1 LVTGGRSATID
12 SRNTSRR
19 QLLAPPH
26 DLGIKNQSGAGSSTA
41 LAAEM
46 DLLVHAEHSDPFR
59 LLGPHPV
66 ETGAGKRLAIRGF
79 QPRAKQ
85 VEILFRD
92 GSEAQTAERIHP
104 LGIFE
109 AVLPLPDLTRIAANA
124 YRLRI
129 HLEDGRILEQFDPYA
144 FPPLLS
150 DFDLHLM
157 CEGTHYQKYE
167 KLGAH
172 LREIE
177 GVRGVQFGVWAP
189 NARRVSVIGDFNSWD
204 GRVNPM
210 RVRGSSGIWEIFIPG
225 LAEGQIYKF
234 EIRSN
239 AGNYL
244 AQKADPYAFSSEIRP
259 KSGSVVVN
267 MDGYAWRDGDW
278 MARRAQRD
286 WFRSPLSIYEM
297 HLGSWRRGENS
308 RWLTYRE
315 LADQLIPYV
324 KQMGYTHIELLPVME
339 HPLDASWGYQTL
351 GYFSATSRYGSPKDF
366 MFFIDRCHQA
376 GIGVLLDWT
385 PAHFPRDGHG
395 LAFFDGTHLYEHAD
409 PRRGEHPDWGTL
421 VFNYGRNEVQNF
433 LLSNA
438 LFWLD
443 KYHADGLRVDAVASM
458 IYLDYSRK
466 PGEWLPNE
474 YGGRENLQ
482 AIALLKRLNE
492 VVHQR
497 HPGILM
503 VAEESTSWPAVSRPT
518 YSGGLGFDLK
528 WNMGWMNDTLRYMAL
543 DPIYRRHHQNELT
556 FSMIYA
562 FHENFILPLSHD
574 EVVHGKQAL
583 LAKMPGDN
591 WQKFANLRLLYGY
604 MFAHPGKKL
613 LFMGADLAQWNEW
626 WQDVALDWMLLDFP
640 THRGVMRLV
649 ADLNK
654 LYAAQP
660 ALYEVDFEW
669 PGFEWLDANDA
680 DASVLSFLRRAKD
693 PSDFLVAVCNFTPV
707 VRENYR
713 VGVPEAG
720 FYREIFNSDSE
731 YYEGTNV
738 GNAGGV
744 LAEPVPWNDRP
755 YSLKLNLPPLAAVYF
770 KLLRK

>member
-1 LVTGGRSATID
+1 
-12 SRNTSRR
+12 
-19 QLLAPPH
+19 
-26 DLGIKNQSGAGSSTA
+26 
-41 LAAEM
+41 M

-66 ETGAGKRLAIRGF
+66 ETGAGKRLAIRSF

-92 GSEAQTAERIHP
+92 GSAAQIARRIHP
-104 LGIFE
+104 QGIFE
-109 AVLPLPDLTRIAANA
+109 AVIPLPDLTRIAANA
-124 YRLRI
+124 YRLRV
-129 HLEDGRILEQFDPYA
+129 HFEDGRILEQFDPYA

-150 DFDLHLM
+150 DFDLHLIG
-157 CEGTHYQKYE
+157 EGTHYQKYE

-204 GRVNPM
+204 GRVHPM

-244 AQKADPYAFSSEIRP
+244 AQKADPYAFSAEVRP

-267 MDGYAWRDGDW
+267 MDGYAWRDGEW
-278 MARRAQRD
+278 MAQRAQRD
-286 WFRSPLSIYEM
+286 WIRSPLSIYEM

-315 LADQLIPYV
+315 LGDQLIPYV

-351 GYFSATSRYGSPKDF
+351 GYFAATSRYGSPKDF
-366 MFFIDRCHQA
+366 MFFVDRCHQA

-443 KYHADGLRVDAVASM
+443 KYHVDGLRVDAVASM

-492 VVHQR
+492 VVHER

-503 VAEESTSWPAVSRPT
+503 IAEESTSWAAVSRPT

-562 FHENFILPLSHD
+562 FHENFVLPLSHD
-574 EVVHGKQAL
+574 EVVHGKQTL

-591 WQKFANLRLLYGY
+591 WQKFANVRLLCGY

-693 PSDFLVAVCNFTPV
+693 PSDFLIAVCNFTPV

-731 YYEGTNV
+731 YYDGTNI

-744 LAEPVPWNDRP
+744 QADPVPWNGRA
-755 YSLKLNLPPLAAVYF
+755 YSLKLKLPPLAAVYF
-770 KLLRK
+770 KLRR